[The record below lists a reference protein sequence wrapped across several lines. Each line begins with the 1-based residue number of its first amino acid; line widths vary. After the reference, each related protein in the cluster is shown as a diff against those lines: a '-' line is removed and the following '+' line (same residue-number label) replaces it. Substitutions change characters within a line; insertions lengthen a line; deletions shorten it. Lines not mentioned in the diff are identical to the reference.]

1 MIICHAFVTC
11 EGYANGG
18 NIIKQNA
25 RMKTHEC
32 RRLHLCCMELDRG
45 QTRGLVA
52 ALESGVEDAVVL
64 GHGGALTLH
73 METLAQYG
81 GSGRCGCVD
90 LWDQTSLHY
99 REQVNQLSIM
109 NFYLEFQIHSKN
121 SLRLGV

>member
-11 EGYANGG
+11 EANANGG
-18 NIIKQNA
+18 KQKQKD
-25 RMKTHEC
+25 RMTTHEC
-32 RRLHLCCMELDRG
+32 RRLHLCCMELDRD

-81 GSGRCGCVD
+81 GGGRCGCVD

-99 REQVNQLSIM
+99 REQVNQRRIM
-109 NFYLEFQIHSKN
+109 NFQTKFTVKTV
-121 SLRLGV
+121 LG